1 MSKKIPDLVDKFNIF
16 GDFITAGSRTRT
28 GTDVTPRDFKSL
40 ASANF
45 AMPAQLLKERAGL
58 LPSPTTLKGLE
69 PSTSAVTGRRTNQL
83 YHRARYFLKLPC
95 LPPGG

>member
-1 MSKKIPDLVDKFNIF
+1 MNKKSPILLINSARSGILL
-16 GDFITAGSRTRT
+16 TAGSRTRT

-95 LPPGG
+95 LPPGS